1 MYRGE
6 LYAAVRR
13 SVYVEGLSERAAARH
28 FGLARETVRKMLRY
42 RRPPGYRRAQ
52 PIRRPKLD
60 AFTGIIDQILRE
72 DQSRPKKQRHTAK
85 RIGERLRAEYG
96 FTGGDTIVN
105 TYVRERRL
113 GGQEMFVPLAHPP
126 GDAQADFGEALVV
139 IAGVE
144 CKAHYLVVDLPH
156 SDDGFVK
163 AFPAETTEAFCDGH
177 NAAFCY
183 FGGVPRRIVYDNTKL
198 AVARILGD
206 GTRQRTQVF
215 SELQSHYLFDD
226 RFGRPGKG
234 NDKGKVEGLVGHAR
248 RNFFVPIPRFDSWD
262 ALNADLACQ
271 CRARR
276 RRRLRRHTETIGER
290 FARDRAALLP
300 LPPVPYDARETR
312 PTRVTSLAL
321 VRYRRNDYSVPTAY
335 GHREVLVKGSVDD
348 VVIVCGSDEI
358 ARHRRSYGREEL
370 IFDPR
375 HYLALLERKTGALD
389 QAAPLAG
396 WALPEEFLRLRRLL
410 EARLGKPGTREYV
423 QVLRLLEDFRLDHV
437 RGAVQDAVRLGAIG
451 FDAVKHTQTRQ
462 RFRLA
467 RATRDR
473 VPVDTLGSR
482 HRTETWP
489 AGPTVRWEPSSG
501 DTPGTPPRSPH
512 AKARSFARRAPFTKP
527 FRCSLDSFQNHQ
539 SRVRAQHDLDSGS
552 NRSLLSRDRNRTRF
566 RRSSRPRSDARP
578 APASRGNLGMLMGHR
593 MRSFRLRSWLFAR
606 CLRQHAVDQIKCREL
621 QRGDR
626 RL

>member
-1 MYRGE
+1 ME

-85 RIGERLRAEYG
+85 RIGERLRADSAAHG

-177 NAAFCY
+177 NAAFRY

-234 NDKGKVEGLVGHAR
+234 NDKGKVEGLVGYAR

-276 RRRLRRHTETIGER
+276 GRRLRRHTETIGER

-312 PTRVTSLAL
+312 PTRVTSLSL
-321 VRYRRNDYSVPTAY
+321 VRDRRNDYSVPTAY

-348 VVIVCGSDEI
+348 VVIVCGSDEK
-358 ARHRRSYGREEL
+358 RWTPSFGQLSGQVKVDSR
-370 IFDPR
+370 FM
-375 HYLALLERKTGALD
+375 
-389 QAAPLAG
+389 
-396 WALPEEFLRLRRLL
+396 FLS
-410 EARLGKPGTREYV
+410 
-423 QVLRLLEDFRLDHV
+423 
-437 RGAVQDAVRLGAIG
+437 
-451 FDAVKHTQTRQ
+451 
-462 RFRLA
+462 RFRL
-467 RATRDR
+467 R
-473 VPVDTLGSR
+473 
-482 HRTETWP
+482 
-489 AGPTVRWEPSSG
+489 
-501 DTPGTPPRSPH
+501 
-512 AKARSFARRAPFTKP
+512 
-527 FRCSLDSFQNHQ
+527 
-539 SRVRAQHDLDSGS
+539 
-552 NRSLLSRDRNRTRF
+552 
-566 RRSSRPRSDARP
+566 
-578 APASRGNLGMLMGHR
+578 
-593 MRSFRLRSWLFAR
+593 
-606 CLRQHAVDQIKCREL
+606 
-621 QRGDR
+621 
-626 RL
+626 